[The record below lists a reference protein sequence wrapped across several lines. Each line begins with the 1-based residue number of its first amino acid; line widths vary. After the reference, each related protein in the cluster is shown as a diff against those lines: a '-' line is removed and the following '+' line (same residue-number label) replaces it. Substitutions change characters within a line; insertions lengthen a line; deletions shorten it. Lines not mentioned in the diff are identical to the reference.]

1 MLNQEFVA
9 TNEKIPE
16 TCLKNDLEFTLE
28 SMKFPIIA
36 TLSPDLEKFDQMRF
50 KLPGEEERKEQNYV
64 QGKIRFIFGEEL
76 TMDIINDFMIEDKLL
91 NRIKNQIK
99 NLHYLYLQLY
109 FKEKTK
115 LGGIEND

>member
-1 MLNQEFVA
+1 MLNTEFIV
-9 TNEKIPE
+9 TNEKIHE
-16 TCLKNDLEFTLE
+16 TCLKNDLDFTFE
-28 SMKFPIIA
+28 SSKFPIIA

-50 KLPGEEERKEQNYV
+50 KLPGEPERKESNYV
-64 QGKIRFIFGEEL
+64 EGKIRFIFGEEL

-109 FKEKTK
+109 FKEKTQ
-115 LGGIEND
+115 I